1 MSKKNVA
8 TLTPEQD
15 YRYGQLFEIACG
27 QGMSSEKADAEAWRG
42 LCEESPVLKNF
53 DGAQK

>member
-1 MSKKNVA
+1 MSKRKLA
-8 TLTPEQD
+8 TLTPAQD

-27 QGMSSEKADAEAWRG
+27 QGMSSAKADAEAWRG
-42 LCEESPVLKNF
+42 LCEEWPELKKF